1 MINAQADLWFT
12 VRDNSLDGYGL
23 TNYNACI
30 MEANVQVDI
39 KVDNSVRQWDSTL
52 KCKLLQEMFPRAT
65 VADLYFYE
73 EKENE

>member
-39 KVDNSVRQWDSTL
+39 KVDNSVRQWSDTL

-65 VADLYFYE
+65 SADLYFYE
-73 EKENE
+73 EKEK